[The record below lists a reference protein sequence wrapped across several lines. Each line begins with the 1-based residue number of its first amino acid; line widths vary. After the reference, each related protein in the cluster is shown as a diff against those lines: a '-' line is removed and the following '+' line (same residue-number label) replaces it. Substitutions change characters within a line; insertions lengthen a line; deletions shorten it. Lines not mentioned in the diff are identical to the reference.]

1 MNLVIYILLFFLA
14 LFIIAITF
22 YNSNIESMTT
32 GEMALSSVNLA
43 CPPIGKDGTIQ
54 CPNIEDPVLKK
65 QTCDALVQRCKI
77 ELNDDIVKTRL
88 KSTNLTKGM
97 MLFS

>member
-1 MNLVIYILLFFLA
+1 MNLVISILLFFLA

-32 GEMALSSVNLA
+32 EERALRSISSV

-65 QTCDALVQRCKI
+65 QTCDALVQRCRI

-88 KSTNLTKGM
+88 KPTNPTKGI
-97 MLFS
+97 MLFN